1 MTIWPVRCPTCWGE
15 VDYVVPDRPE
25 DFGDFTSVNV
35 ECEECSSTGRLP
47 IPFSEM
53 WGLTEEWD
61 HHCVI
66 NGRCHQTC
74 FYQGGVH
81 VVPGLPVF
89 NGSSFYLGGRAI

>member
-1 MTIWPVRCPTCWGE
+1 MRCPTCWG
-15 VDYVVPDRPE
+15 DYGLALIPE
-25 DFGDFTSVNV
+25 SDFDTRKVNV

-61 HHCVI
+61 DHCVK
-66 NGRCHQTC
+66 NARCHRTC

-81 VVPGLPVF
+81 RDPLLRF
-89 NGSSFYLGGRAI
+89 DGSTFYMMSP